1 MRIEIEDTEWE
12 TEALSS
18 RSEVAL
24 EQIKVLGEKL
34 DETESVIDVNKMRE
48 LAAKVLIFGVSVV

>member
-1 MRIEIEDTEWE
+1 MRIEIEDTEE
-12 TEALSS
+12 EAEALSS

-34 DETESVIDVNKMRE
+34 DETESVIDVDKMRE

>member
-1 MRIEIEDTEWE
+1 LRIEIEDTEEE
-12 TEALSS
+12 TEALGS

-48 LAAKVLIFGVSVV
+48 LAAKVLTFGVSVV

>member
-1 MRIEIEDTEWE
+1 MRIEIEDTEGE

-34 DETESVIDVNKMRE
+34 DETESVIDVDKMRE

>member
-1 MRIEIEDTEWE
+1 LRIEIEDTEGE

-34 DETESVIDVNKMRE
+34 DETESVIDVDKMRE